1 MAQSATFTEET
12 HGSVK
17 KVRILWISG
26 SGGDIGEVDGT
37 STEYYSG
44 QVLMFVTDPQAAA
57 PTADYDVEIRDG
69 DGVDIL
75 AGAGADRSAT
85 VTEYVLAS
93 SLGAV
98 ANDRLVLRVRNAGD
112 TKSGVVYLYIR

>member
-1 MAQSATFTEET
+1 MAGTVTFTEQT
-12 HGSVK
+12 HASVK
-17 KVRILWISG
+17 KVRILWVSG
-26 SGGDIGEVDGT
+26 TGADAGKADGT
-37 STEYYSG
+37 TTEYYSG

-57 PTADYDVEIRDG
+57 PTDDYDVEIRDG

-75 AGAGADRSAT
+75 AGAGANRDTAN
-85 VTEYVLAS
+85 TEYVLAA

-98 ANDRLVLRVRNAGD
+98 ANSKLTLQVRNAGD